1 MRRVWL
7 AGWMALVLG
16 GGFMSVSSAMAQD
29 DPAPEA
35 GAQEAPAATPE
46 AQDPSPA
53 VEDPAAQEGPEGDPF
68 ERLYTQWNELAA
80 QAKAKAEEFAQAGP
94 DDRDAVRTS
103 YNEIVGQM
111 EQLLPEL
118 RAAAFARYEAEEAP
132 DEELTKL
139 VIGML
144 INDAVAGRADQLL
157 EEGELLI
164 EKRCPRELLE
174 RAVKAPRLG
183 LFTREALEELLL
195 RYDEAVADDLPRVK
209 ITTAKGEIV
218 VELFENEAPNTVANF
233 ISLAE
238 KGSYNGSTFHRVL
251 DNFVAQGGMVTD
263 TDDGDP
269 GYTIKCECYQENYRH
284 HYQGSLAMAKTQA
297 RDSGNSQF
305 YLVMERNA
313 TVANLD
319 GNYTVFGRIVSGI
332 EVLDLITRRD
342 PAKENQPEVGD
353 TIVSVEVL
361 RKRDHEYVPVT
372 IARPEAPAAPG
383 N

>member
-1 MRRVWL
+1 
-7 AGWMALVLG
+7 
-16 GGFMSVSSAMAQD
+16 
-29 DPAPEA
+29 
-35 GAQEAPAATPE
+35 
-46 AQDPSPA
+46 
-53 VEDPAAQEGPEGDPF
+53 
-68 ERLYTQWNELAA
+68 
-80 QAKAKAEEFAQAGP
+80 
-94 DDRDAVRTS
+94 
-103 YNEIVGQM
+103 M

-139 VIGML
+139 VLGML

-305 YLVMERNA
+305 YLVMERMPRSPTLTA
-313 TVANLD
+313 
-319 GNYTVFGRIVSGI
+319 
-332 EVLDLITRRD
+332 IT
-342 PAKENQPEVGD
+342 PC
-353 TIVSVEVL
+353 SVESLVES
-361 RKRDHEYVPVT
+361 RCST
-372 IARPEAPAAPG
+372 
-383 N
+383 

>member
-139 VIGML
+139 VLGML